1 MAIIK
6 KAGDPNQPAKPERRN
21 FMKVAGMTGIGLAG
35 ATLIGGAA
43 RSALAQSSGITDA
56 DILNFALNLEYLEAE
71 FYTVATTGKTI
82 AQIGI
87 PVGDGA
93 GQTTGGAKVNFKGAI
108 FVDDNV
114 GLMAEQIAYDEQRHV
129 LFIQNALKS
138 FGLTP
143 VSKPAINLD
152 ALGIGF
158 ANLQQFLT
166 LARAFE
172 DVGVSAYA
180 GAAPLI
186 SNSTVL
192 GYAARI
198 LAAEAEHTGAIR
210 EQVMLNGVKTT
221 KLDGVDILP
230 PPSGQQYFSLDL
242 TNAMCAIRTPGQVLY
257 IVYGFKANVN
267 AGGFFPA
274 GVNGVINTSSASA

>member
-1 MAIIK
+1 MADMK
-6 KAGDPNQPAKPERRN
+6 KEGDSNQPAKPERRN
-21 FMKVAGMTGIGLAG
+21 FMKMAGMTGIGLAG

-43 RSALAQSSGITDA
+43 RQALAQNSGITDA

-82 AQIGI
+82 AQMGI
-87 PVGDGA
+87 PVGSNA
-93 GQTTGGAKVNFKGAI
+93 GQTTGGGKVNFKGAI

-143 VSKPAINLD
+143 VSKPAINLN
-152 ALGIGF
+152 ALNLGF

-172 DVGVSAYA
+172 DVGVTAYA

-198 LAAEAEHTGAIR
+198 LAAEAEHAGAIR
-210 EQVMLNGVKTT
+210 EQVMLNAAPTT

-242 TNAMCAIRTPGQVLY
+242 QNAMCAVRTPGQVLY
-257 IVYGFKANVN
+257 IVYGFQANVT

-274 GVNGVINTSSASA
+274 GVNGVLNMSSAPA

>member
-1 MAIIK
+1 
-6 KAGDPNQPAKPERRN
+6 
-21 FMKVAGMTGIGLAG
+21 
-35 ATLIGGAA
+35 
-43 RSALAQSSGITDA
+43 
-56 DILNFALNLEYLEAE
+56 
-71 FYTVATTGKTI
+71 

-87 PVGDGA
+87 PVGSNA
-93 GQTTGGAKVNFKGAI
+93 GQTTGGGRVNFKGAV
-108 FVDDNV
+108 FVDDNM

-138 FGLTP
+138 FGVTP

-152 ALGIGF
+152 ALGVGF
-158 ANLQQFLT
+158 ANLQQFLS

-198 LAAEAEHTGAIR
+198 LAAEAEHSGAIR
-210 EQVMLNGVKTT
+210 LQVVLNAVKTT

-242 TNAMCAIRTPGQVLY
+242 QNAMCAIRTPGQVLY
-257 IVYGFKANVN
+257 IVYGFQANTTM
-267 AGGFFPA
+267 GGFFP
-274 GVNGVINTSSASA
+274 NGANGLLNMSSASA

>member
-6 KAGDPNQPAKPERRN
+6 KADDQNQPAKPERRN
-21 FMKVAGMTGIGLAG
+21 FMKMAGMTGLGVAG
-35 ATLIGGAA
+35 ATLLGGAA
-43 RSALAQSSGITDA
+43 RSAMAQTSGLSDA

-87 PVGDGA
+87 PVGSNA
-93 GQTTGGAKVNFKGAI
+93 GQTTGGGKVNFKGAV
-108 FVDDNV
+108 FVDDNM

-152 ALGIGF
+152 ALGVGF

-198 LAAEAEHTGAIR
+198 LAAEAEHSGAIR
-210 EQVMLNGVKTT
+210 LQVVLNAVKTT

-242 TNAMCAIRTPGQVLY
+242 QNAMCAIRTPGQVLY
-257 IVYGFKANVN
+257 IVYGFQANTTM
-267 AGGFFPA
+267 GGFFPDGA
-274 GVNGVINTSSASA
+274 NGLLNMSSASA

>member
-6 KAGDPNQPAKPERRN
+6 KAGDQNQPAKPERRN
-21 FMKVAGMTGIGLAG
+21 FMKMAGMAGIGLAG
-35 ATLIGGAA
+35 ATLIGGGA
-43 RSALAQSSGITDA
+43 RSALAQNSGLTDA

-82 AQIGI
+82 AQMGI
-87 PVGDGA
+87 PVGSNA
-93 GQTTGGAKVNFKGAI
+93 GPTTGGGKVNFKGAI

-129 LFIQNALKS
+129 VFIQNALKS

-143 VSKPAINLD
+143 ISKPEINLD
-152 ALGIGF
+152 ALGVGF

-172 DVGVSAYA
+172 DVGVTAYA

-186 SNSTVL
+186 SDSTVL

-198 LAAEAEHTGAIR
+198 LAAEAEHSGAIR
-210 EQVMLNGVKTT
+210 VQVVLNGVKTT

-242 TNAMCAIRTPGQVLY
+242 QNAMCAIRTPGQVLF
-257 IVYGFKANVN
+257 IVYGFQANTT
-267 AGGFFPA
+267 AGGFYPA
-274 GVNGVINTSSASA
+274 GVNGVINMSSASA